1 MTVDNLS
8 GGRELA
14 GKLEAIMKLEA
25 VVKKCAMGH
34 IIKWPLETEAKMQ
47 LPVWYER

>member
-25 VVKKCAMGH
+25 VVKKCAMGFNQ
-34 IIKWPLETEAKMQ
+34 MS
-47 LPVWYER
+47 VGD